1 LKDPALAE
9 TPAPGESDVTR
20 ASPLRLGWVG
30 ALAALADVL
39 IFIAAVGAGEPIDLA
54 QIVSFGCATL
64 LNYFFTVRTV
74 VARQG
79 RGRDL
84 RLYRR
89 LLAAALVVLLLR
101 AGVLSLLAGWGL
113 APQWAIVFAAA
124 ATIILMHWGS
134 SWCLTEVG
142 SGVAWRSLAVPL
154 IVCAALLRVIYSSQV
169 ELLPEE
175 AYYWNYSR
183 HLDIGYLDHP
193 PMVAWLIRLGTDIFG
208 NTEIGIRCGAMCSAA
223 VASFYVYRLT
233 RNLFD
238 EASAWGAL
246 VLMQLLPFFFFAGF
260 LMTPDAPLT
269 AAWAALLYYLE
280 RALIAGRPAA
290 WWCAGVSLGLGLLS
304 KYTIAMLVPAM
315 IVFMVWDVPSRR
327 WWRDWRPYAAGV
339 LGLLIFSPVILWNA
353 THEWA
358 SFVFQTS
365 RRLAEAPRFS
375 LHKLILS
382 ALILLTPVGVVS
394 LLAGGQWQ
402 VSRRGRFLLVAILAP
417 LTVFFF
423 FSLRHEVKFDWT
435 GASWLAAV
443 PALAAALVSPPI
455 GRLNAWV
462 SRAWVPTFL
471 ILLLIYG
478 TAFDYLVSGL
488 PGVGYG
494 KQMELVPV
502 GWRSM
507 GEQLAAVEADFR
519 RKSGSEP
526 LVVGLDRYELASELA
541 FYAPDQVRSVSETSS
556 DSLFGGVGLMY
567 TRWFPPQLARG
578 RNMVLVGW
586 EAQDLDKEAIRARVL
601 RLDPIKEGVLTRNGH
616 LVRHYYYRLAYG
628 YGVGLSR

>member
-1 LKDPALAE
+1 M
-9 TPAPGESDVTR
+9 
-20 ASPLRLGWVG
+20 
-30 ALAALADVL
+30 
-39 IFIAAVGAGEPIDLA
+39 
-54 QIVSFGCATL
+54 
-64 LNYFFTVRTV
+64 
-74 VARQG
+74 
-79 RGRDL
+79 
-84 RLYRR
+84 
-89 LLAAALVVLLLR
+89 
-101 AGVLSLLAGWGL
+101 GWGL

-124 ATIILMHWGS
+124 ATVVVVQTGNALCLS
-134 SWCLTEVG
+134 SVSWSLG
-142 SGVAWRSLAVPL
+142 SGVSGRSLA
-154 IVCAALLRVIYSSQV
+154 IAAMVCAAALRILYSSQV

-193 PMVAWLIRLGTDIFG
+193 PMVAWLIRFGTGIFG
-208 NTEIGIRCGAMCSAA
+208 NTEIGVRFGAMCSAA
-223 VASFYVYRLT
+223 VASVFVYRLT

-238 EASAWGAL
+238 AASALVAL

-269 AAWAALLYYLE
+269 AAWAASLYYLE
-280 RALIAGRPAA
+280 RALIAEQRSA
-290 WWCAGVSLGLGLLS
+290 WWWAGVWLGLGLLS

-315 IVFMVWDVPSRR
+315 LIFMVWDPQARR
-327 WWRDWRPYAAGV
+327 WLRHWLPYTAGV
-339 LGLLIFSPVILWNA
+339 LAALIFSPVIFWNA

-394 LLAGGQWQ
+394 LPAGGQLQ
-402 VSRRGRFLLVAILAP
+402 ATRRGRFLLVSILTP

-443 PALAAALVSPPI
+443 PALAAAVVAPRP

-462 SRAWVPTFL
+462 SRAWVPTL
-471 ILLLIYG
+471 TILLLIYG
-478 TAFDYLVSGL
+478 AAFQYLVLGL

-507 GEQLAAVEADFR
+507 GEQLAGVEAALR
-519 RKSGSEP
+519 RQSGSEP
-526 LVVGLDRYELASELA
+526 LVVGLDRYEIASELA
-541 FYAPDQVRSVSETSS
+541 FYAPDQARSVRDTAS

-567 TRWFPPQLARG
+567 TRWFPPQLAQG
-578 RNMVLVGW
+578 RDMVLVGW
-586 EAQDLDKEAIRARVL
+586 DARDLEKEAIRGRML
-601 RLDPIKEGVLTRNGH
+601 RLGPIREGVLSRDGH
-616 LVRHYYYRLAYG
+616 LIRHYYYRLGFG
-628 YGVGLSR
+628 YGARFSQ